1 MSWHRIEGTWSRF
14 TGNLKRQWGKP
25 SDDRAEA
32 ATGKRDAAKISS
44 QETSGVVQDEAGK
57 PTKPTGERPKD

>member
-25 SDDRAEA
+25 SDDRPED
-32 ATGKRDAAKISS
+32 ATGKGDAAKIPS
-44 QETSGVVQDEAGK
+44 QETSSVMENAAGEQI
-57 PTKPTGERPKD
+57 KPTGARPKD